1 MNLNLIF
8 KEQTLKFNKEE
19 QETYLFLQQHNS
31 DWANI
36 FKEMILQGRDKVTQ
50 RLVTSMHRENL
61 VKARTQSKKILSRD
75 LIMLDI
81 STTHIL
87 EIQFPQAKQ
96 TLYAPIT
103 GEHAFDRIDVEG
115 PFYIKDDITN
125 TITRVHHP
133 NEILE
138 CILIEAPDLKNAA
151 SDQFQQDLINSATN
165 MTFAISYQAL
175 SMQHDSAPLFNIIEN
190 SEDSYL
196 RSEQAVIEGHPLHPG
211 AKLRKG
217 LNALQTFLYSSEF
230 NQPIKLKIVLIHSK
244 LSRTMSLSKDY
255 DTTVHQLFPD
265 LIKQLENEFTPKFN
279 FNDYHIMIVHP
290 WQLDDVLH
298 SDYQAEVD
306 KELII
311 EAKHTLD
318 YYAGL
323 SFRTLVPK
331 YPAMS
336 PHIKLSTNVHIT
348 GEIRTLSEQTTH
360 NGPLMTRILN
370 DILEKDVIFK
380 SYASTI
386 IDEVAGIHFYNE
398 QDEADY
404 QTERS
409 EQLGTLFR
417 KNIYQMIPQEVTP
430 LIPSSLVATY
440 PFNNESPIVTL
451 IKRYQS
457 AASLSDFE
465 SSAKSWVETYSKAL
479 LGLVIP
485 LVTKYG
491 IALEAHLQNA
501 IATFRKD
508 GLLDTMYIR
517 DFEGLRIDK
526 AQLNE
531 MGYST
536 SHFHEKSRILTDS
549 KTSVFNKA
557 FYSTVQNHLGE
568 LILTISKASN
578 DSNLERHMW
587 YIVRDVLDNIF
598 DQLVLST
605 HKSNQVNENR
615 INEIKDTMFAPFI
628 DYKCVTTMRLEDEA
642 HHRGATSYHPKMM
655 LKITLY
661 AYTQSVFSGRRIE
674 KLLHDSIRMMWLAQ
688 NQTPSYKT
696 INRIRVNPNTDALI
710 ESLFIQFHSQC
721 LKQNLIDGTKV
732 EANANRYTFVW
743 KKSIQ
748 NHESKLNENSKTL
761 YRDLVEEKIIPEIK
775 EDGDSDLTIE
785 EIDLIGSHLDKE
797 IEG

>member
-1 MNLNLIF
+1 
-8 KEQTLKFNKEE
+8 
-19 QETYLFLQQHNS
+19 
-31 DWANI
+31 
-36 FKEMILQGRDKVTQ
+36 EMILQGRDKVTQ

-61 VKARTQSKKILSRD
+61 VKTRTQSKKILSRD

-165 MTFAISYQAL
+165 MTFAMSYQAL

-230 NQPIKLKIVLIHSK
+230 NQAIKLKIVLIHSK

-265 LIKQLENEFTPKFN
+265 LIKQLENEFTPNFN

-306 KELII
+306 KKLII

-430 LIPSSLVATY
+430 MIPSSLVATY

-615 INEIKDTMFAPFI
+615 INEIKNTMFAPLI

-642 HHRGATSYHPKMM
+642 HHYTYIKVNNP
-655 LKITLY
+655 LY
-661 AYTQSVFSGRRIE
+661 Q
-674 KLLHDSIRMMWLAQ
+674 
-688 NQTPSYKT
+688 
-696 INRIRVNPNTDALI
+696 
-710 ESLFIQFHSQC
+710 
-721 LKQNLIDGTKV
+721 
-732 EANANRYTFVW
+732 
-743 KKSIQ
+743 
-748 NHESKLNENSKTL
+748 ENN
-761 YRDLVEEKIIPEIK
+761 
-775 EDGDSDLTIE
+775 
-785 EIDLIGSHLDKE
+785 
-797 IEG
+797 

>member
-1 MNLNLIF
+1 
-8 KEQTLKFNKEE
+8 
-19 QETYLFLQQHNS
+19 
-31 DWANI
+31 
-36 FKEMILQGRDKVTQ
+36 MILQGRDKVTQ

-61 VKARTQSKKILSRD
+61 VKTRTQSKKILSRD

-165 MTFAISYQAL
+165 MTFAMSYQAL

-230 NQPIKLKIVLIHSK
+230 NQAIKLKIVLIHSK

-265 LIKQLENEFTPKFN
+265 LIKQLENEFTPNFN

-306 KELII
+306 KKLII

-430 LIPSSLVATY
+430 MIPSILVATY

-615 INEIKDTMFAPFI
+615 INEIKNTMFAPLI

-642 HHRGATSYHPKMM
+642 HHYTYIKVNNP
-655 LKITLY
+655 LY
-661 AYTQSVFSGRRIE
+661 Q
-674 KLLHDSIRMMWLAQ
+674 
-688 NQTPSYKT
+688 
-696 INRIRVNPNTDALI
+696 
-710 ESLFIQFHSQC
+710 
-721 LKQNLIDGTKV
+721 
-732 EANANRYTFVW
+732 
-743 KKSIQ
+743 
-748 NHESKLNENSKTL
+748 ENN
-761 YRDLVEEKIIPEIK
+761 
-775 EDGDSDLTIE
+775 
-785 EIDLIGSHLDKE
+785 
-797 IEG
+797 

>member
-1 MNLNLIF
+1 
-8 KEQTLKFNKEE
+8 
-19 QETYLFLQQHNS
+19 FLQQHNS

-265 LIKQLENEFTPKFN
+265 LIKQLENEFTPNFN

-398 QDEADY
+398 QDEVDY

-430 LIPSSLVATY
+430 MIPSSLVATY

-465 SSAKSWVETYSKAL
+465 SSAKSWIETYSKAL

-642 HHRGATSYHPKMM
+642 HH
-655 LKITLY
+655 
-661 AYTQSVFSGRRIE
+661 YTYI
-674 KLLHDSIRMMWLAQ
+674 K
-688 NQTPSYKT
+688 
-696 INRIRVNPNTDALI
+696 VNNP
-710 ESLFIQFHSQC
+710 
-721 LKQNLIDGTKV
+721 
-732 EANANRYTFVW
+732 
-743 KKSIQ
+743 
-748 NHESKLNENSKTL
+748 L
-761 YRDLVEEKIIPEIK
+761 YRENN
-775 EDGDSDLTIE
+775 
-785 EIDLIGSHLDKE
+785 
-797 IEG
+797 

>member
-138 CILIEAPDLKNAA
+138 YILIEAPDLKNAA

-265 LIKQLENEFTPKFN
+265 LIKQLENEFTPN

-306 KELII
+306 KKLII

-430 LIPSSLVATY
+430 MIPSSLVATY

-501 IATFRKD
+501 IAIFRKD

-568 LILTISKASN
+568 LILTISKASK

-642 HHRGATSYHPKMM
+642 HH
-655 LKITLY
+655 
-661 AYTQSVFSGRRIE
+661 YT
-674 KLLHDSIRMMWLAQ
+674 
-688 NQTPSYKT
+688 
-696 INRIRVNPNTDALI
+696 
-710 ESLFIQFHSQC
+710 
-721 LKQNLIDGTKV
+721 
-732 EANANRYTFVW
+732 
-743 KKSIQ
+743 
-748 NHESKLNENSKTL
+748 
-761 YRDLVEEKIIPEIK
+761 
-775 EDGDSDLTIE
+775 
-785 EIDLIGSHLDKE
+785 
-797 IEG
+797 

>member
-1 MNLNLIF
+1 
-8 KEQTLKFNKEE
+8 
-19 QETYLFLQQHNS
+19 HNS

-244 LSRTMSLSKDY
+244 LGRTMSLSKDY
-255 DTTVHQLFPD
+255 DTTVHQLFPE

-386 IDEVAGIHFYNE
+386 IDEVAGIHFYNV

-430 LIPSSLVATY
+430 MIPSSLVATY

-451 IKRYQS
+451 IKRYQL

-465 SSAKSWVETYSKAL
+465 SSAKSWIETYSKAL

-642 HHRGATSYHPKMM
+642 HH
-655 LKITLY
+655 
-661 AYTQSVFSGRRIE
+661 YTYI
-674 KLLHDSIRMMWLAQ
+674 K
-688 NQTPSYKT
+688 
-696 INRIRVNPNTDALI
+696 VNNP
-710 ESLFIQFHSQC
+710 
-721 LKQNLIDGTKV
+721 
-732 EANANRYTFVW
+732 
-743 KKSIQ
+743 
-748 NHESKLNENSKTL
+748 L
-761 YRDLVEEKIIPEIK
+761 YRENN
-775 EDGDSDLTIE
+775 
-785 EIDLIGSHLDKE
+785 
-797 IEG
+797 

>member
-115 PFYIKDDITN
+115 PFYIKNDITN

-265 LIKQLENEFTPKFN
+265 LIKQLENEFTPNFN

-398 QDEADY
+398 QDEVDY

-430 LIPSSLVATY
+430 MIPSSLVATY

-465 SSAKSWVETYSKAL
+465 SSAKSWIETYSKAL

-628 DYKCVTTMRLEDEA
+628 DYKFVTTMRLEDEA
-642 HHRGATSYHPKMM
+642 HH
-655 LKITLY
+655 
-661 AYTQSVFSGRRIE
+661 YTYI
-674 KLLHDSIRMMWLAQ
+674 K
-688 NQTPSYKT
+688 
-696 INRIRVNPNTDALI
+696 VNNP
-710 ESLFIQFHSQC
+710 
-721 LKQNLIDGTKV
+721 
-732 EANANRYTFVW
+732 
-743 KKSIQ
+743 
-748 NHESKLNENSKTL
+748 L
-761 YRDLVEEKIIPEIK
+761 YRENN
-775 EDGDSDLTIE
+775 
-785 EIDLIGSHLDKE
+785 
-797 IEG
+797 

>member
-1 MNLNLIF
+1 
-8 KEQTLKFNKEE
+8 
-19 QETYLFLQQHNS
+19 TYLFLQQHNS

-642 HHRGATSYHPKMM
+642 HH
-655 LKITLY
+655 
-661 AYTQSVFSGRRIE
+661 YTYI
-674 KLLHDSIRMMWLAQ
+674 K
-688 NQTPSYKT
+688 
-696 INRIRVNPNTDALI
+696 VNNP
-710 ESLFIQFHSQC
+710 
-721 LKQNLIDGTKV
+721 
-732 EANANRYTFVW
+732 
-743 KKSIQ
+743 
-748 NHESKLNENSKTL
+748 L
-761 YRDLVEEKIIPEIK
+761 YRENN
-775 EDGDSDLTIE
+775 
-785 EIDLIGSHLDKE
+785 
-797 IEG
+797 

>member
-1 MNLNLIF
+1 M
-8 KEQTLKFNKEE
+8 TL
-19 QETYLFLQQHNS
+19 Q
-31 DWANI
+31 I
-36 FKEMILQGRDKVTQ
+36 
-50 RLVTSMHRENL
+50 RLHE
-61 VKARTQSKKILSRD
+61 
-75 LIMLDI
+75 
-81 STTHIL
+81 
-87 EIQFPQAKQ
+87 
-96 TLYAPIT
+96 Y
-103 GEHAFDRIDVEG
+103 
-115 PFYIKDDITN
+115 
-125 TITRVHHP
+125 HP

-265 LIKQLENEFTPKFN
+265 LIKQLENEFTAKFN

-370 DILEKDVIFK
+370 DILKKDVIFK

-430 LIPSSLVATY
+430 MIPSSLVATY

-526 AQLNE
+526 AQLND

-587 YIVRDVLDNIF
+587 CIVRDVLDNIF

-642 HHRGATSYHPKMM
+642 HH
-655 LKITLY
+655 
-661 AYTQSVFSGRRIE
+661 YTYI
-674 KLLHDSIRMMWLAQ
+674 K
-688 NQTPSYKT
+688 
-696 INRIRVNPNTDALI
+696 VNNP
-710 ESLFIQFHSQC
+710 
-721 LKQNLIDGTKV
+721 
-732 EANANRYTFVW
+732 
-743 KKSIQ
+743 
-748 NHESKLNENSKTL
+748 L
-761 YRDLVEEKIIPEIK
+761 YRENN
-775 EDGDSDLTIE
+775 
-785 EIDLIGSHLDKE
+785 
-797 IEG
+797 

>member
-1 MNLNLIF
+1 MNLNLIL
-8 KEQTLKFNKEE
+8 KKQTLKFNKEE

-138 CILIEAPDLKNAA
+138 CILIEVPDLKNAA

-265 LIKQLENEFTPKFN
+265 LIKQLENEFTPNFN
-279 FNDYHIMIVHP
+279 FTFNDYHIMIVHP

-306 KELII
+306 KKLII

-430 LIPSSLVATY
+430 MIPSSLVATY

-642 HHRGATSYHPKMM
+642 HH
-655 LKITLY
+655 
-661 AYTQSVFSGRRIE
+661 YTYI
-674 KLLHDSIRMMWLAQ
+674 K
-688 NQTPSYKT
+688 
-696 INRIRVNPNTDALI
+696 VNNP
-710 ESLFIQFHSQC
+710 
-721 LKQNLIDGTKV
+721 
-732 EANANRYTFVW
+732 
-743 KKSIQ
+743 
-748 NHESKLNENSKTL
+748 L
-761 YRDLVEEKIIPEIK
+761 YRENN
-775 EDGDSDLTIE
+775 
-785 EIDLIGSHLDKE
+785 
-797 IEG
+797 

>member
-1 MNLNLIF
+1 
-8 KEQTLKFNKEE
+8 
-19 QETYLFLQQHNS
+19 HNS

-642 HHRGATSYHPKMM
+642 HH
-655 LKITLY
+655 
-661 AYTQSVFSGRRIE
+661 YTYI
-674 KLLHDSIRMMWLAQ
+674 K
-688 NQTPSYKT
+688 
-696 INRIRVNPNTDALI
+696 VNNP
-710 ESLFIQFHSQC
+710 
-721 LKQNLIDGTKV
+721 
-732 EANANRYTFVW
+732 
-743 KKSIQ
+743 
-748 NHESKLNENSKTL
+748 L
-761 YRDLVEEKIIPEIK
+761 YRENN
-775 EDGDSDLTIE
+775 
-785 EIDLIGSHLDKE
+785 
-797 IEG
+797 

>member
-1 MNLNLIF
+1 
-8 KEQTLKFNKEE
+8 
-19 QETYLFLQQHNS
+19 
-31 DWANI
+31 
-36 FKEMILQGRDKVTQ
+36 MILQGRDKVTQ

-138 CILIEAPDLKNAA
+138 CILIEAPDLKNVA

-265 LIKQLENEFTPKFN
+265 LIKQLENEFTPNFN

-398 QDEADY
+398 QDEVDY

-430 LIPSSLVATY
+430 MIPSSLVATY
-440 PFNNESPIVTL
+440 PFNNVSPIVTL

-465 SSAKSWVETYSKAL
+465 SSAKSWIETYSKAL

-642 HHRGATSYHPKMM
+642 HH
-655 LKITLY
+655 
-661 AYTQSVFSGRRIE
+661 YTYI
-674 KLLHDSIRMMWLAQ
+674 K
-688 NQTPSYKT
+688 
-696 INRIRVNPNTDALI
+696 VNNP
-710 ESLFIQFHSQC
+710 
-721 LKQNLIDGTKV
+721 
-732 EANANRYTFVW
+732 
-743 KKSIQ
+743 
-748 NHESKLNENSKTL
+748 L
-761 YRDLVEEKIIPEIK
+761 YRENN
-775 EDGDSDLTIE
+775 
-785 EIDLIGSHLDKE
+785 
-797 IEG
+797 

>member
-265 LIKQLENEFTPKFN
+265 LIKQLENEFTPNFN

-398 QDEADY
+398 QDEVDY

-430 LIPSSLVATY
+430 MIPSSLVATY

-465 SSAKSWVETYSKAL
+465 SSAKSWIETYSKAL

-642 HHRGATSYHPKMM
+642 HH
-655 LKITLY
+655 
-661 AYTQSVFSGRRIE
+661 YTYI
-674 KLLHDSIRMMWLAQ
+674 K
-688 NQTPSYKT
+688 
-696 INRIRVNPNTDALI
+696 VNNP
-710 ESLFIQFHSQC
+710 
-721 LKQNLIDGTKV
+721 
-732 EANANRYTFVW
+732 
-743 KKSIQ
+743 
-748 NHESKLNENSKTL
+748 L
-761 YRDLVEEKIIPEIK
+761 YREIIKIIEFY
-775 EDGDSDLTIE
+775 
-785 EIDLIGSHLDKE
+785 
-797 IEG
+797 

>member
-1 MNLNLIF
+1 
-8 KEQTLKFNKEE
+8 
-19 QETYLFLQQHNS
+19 
-31 DWANI
+31 
-36 FKEMILQGRDKVTQ
+36 MILQGRDKVTQ

-115 PFYIKDDITN
+115 PFYIKDNITN
-125 TITRVHHP
+125 MITRVHHP

-138 CILIEAPDLKNAA
+138 CILIEEPDLKNAA

-265 LIKQLENEFTPKFN
+265 LIKQLENEFTPNFN

-430 LIPSSLVATY
+430 MIPSSLVATY

-457 AASLSDFE
+457 AASMSNFE
-465 SSAKSWVETYSKAL
+465 SSAKSWIETYSKAL

-501 IATFRKD
+501 IAIFRKD

-568 LILTISKASN
+568 LILTISKASK

-642 HHRGATSYHPKMM
+642 HH
-655 LKITLY
+655 
-661 AYTQSVFSGRRIE
+661 YTYI
-674 KLLHDSIRMMWLAQ
+674 K
-688 NQTPSYKT
+688 
-696 INRIRVNPNTDALI
+696 VNNP
-710 ESLFIQFHSQC
+710 
-721 LKQNLIDGTKV
+721 
-732 EANANRYTFVW
+732 
-743 KKSIQ
+743 
-748 NHESKLNENSKTL
+748 L
-761 YRDLVEEKIIPEIK
+761 YRENN
-775 EDGDSDLTIE
+775 
-785 EIDLIGSHLDKE
+785 
-797 IEG
+797 

>member
-19 QETYLFLQQHNS
+19 QETYLFLQQHNN

-175 SMQHDSAPLFNIIEN
+175 SMQHDSTPLFNIIEN

-430 LIPSSLVATY
+430 MIPSSLVATY
-440 PFNNESPIVTL
+440 PFNNESPVVTL

-465 SSAKSWVETYSKAL
+465 SSAKSWIETYSKAL

-531 MGYST
+531 MGYSI

-642 HHRGATSYHPKMM
+642 HH
-655 LKITLY
+655 
-661 AYTQSVFSGRRIE
+661 YTYI
-674 KLLHDSIRMMWLAQ
+674 K
-688 NQTPSYKT
+688 
-696 INRIRVNPNTDALI
+696 VNNP
-710 ESLFIQFHSQC
+710 
-721 LKQNLIDGTKV
+721 
-732 EANANRYTFVW
+732 
-743 KKSIQ
+743 
-748 NHESKLNENSKTL
+748 L
-761 YRDLVEEKIIPEIK
+761 YRENN
-775 EDGDSDLTIE
+775 
-785 EIDLIGSHLDKE
+785 
-797 IEG
+797 

>member
-115 PFYIKDDITN
+115 PFYIKNDITN

-265 LIKQLENEFTPKFN
+265 LIKQLENEFTPNFN

-398 QDEADY
+398 QDEVDY

-430 LIPSSLVATY
+430 MIPSSLVATY
-440 PFNNESPIVTL
+440 ESPIVTL

-465 SSAKSWVETYSKAL
+465 SSAKSWIETYSKAL

-642 HHRGATSYHPKMM
+642 HH
-655 LKITLY
+655 
-661 AYTQSVFSGRRIE
+661 YTYI
-674 KLLHDSIRMMWLAQ
+674 K
-688 NQTPSYKT
+688 
-696 INRIRVNPNTDALI
+696 VNNP
-710 ESLFIQFHSQC
+710 
-721 LKQNLIDGTKV
+721 
-732 EANANRYTFVW
+732 
-743 KKSIQ
+743 
-748 NHESKLNENSKTL
+748 L
-761 YRDLVEEKIIPEIK
+761 YRENN
-775 EDGDSDLTIE
+775 
-785 EIDLIGSHLDKE
+785 
-797 IEG
+797 

>member
-31 DWANI
+31 DWANV

-138 CILIEAPDLKNAA
+138 CILIEAPDLKNVA

-265 LIKQLENEFTPKFN
+265 LIKQLENEFTPNFN

-398 QDEADY
+398 QDEVDY

-430 LIPSSLVATY
+430 MIPSSLVATY

-465 SSAKSWVETYSKAL
+465 SSAKSWIETYSKAL

-605 HKSNQVNENR
+605 HKSNLDNIFDQLVLSTHKSNQVNENR

-642 HHRGATSYHPKMM
+642 HH
-655 LKITLY
+655 
-661 AYTQSVFSGRRIE
+661 YTYI
-674 KLLHDSIRMMWLAQ
+674 K
-688 NQTPSYKT
+688 
-696 INRIRVNPNTDALI
+696 VNNP
-710 ESLFIQFHSQC
+710 
-721 LKQNLIDGTKV
+721 
-732 EANANRYTFVW
+732 
-743 KKSIQ
+743 
-748 NHESKLNENSKTL
+748 L
-761 YRDLVEEKIIPEIK
+761 YRENN
-775 EDGDSDLTIE
+775 
-785 EIDLIGSHLDKE
+785 
-797 IEG
+797 

>member
-1 MNLNLIF
+1 
-8 KEQTLKFNKEE
+8 
-19 QETYLFLQQHNS
+19 
-31 DWANI
+31 
-36 FKEMILQGRDKVTQ
+36 QGRDKVTQ

-115 PFYIKDDITN
+115 PFYIKDNITN
-125 TITRVHHP
+125 MITRVHHP

-138 CILIEAPDLKNAA
+138 CILIEEPDLKNAA

-265 LIKQLENEFTPKFN
+265 LIKQLENEFTPNFN

-430 LIPSSLVATY
+430 MIPSSLVATY

-457 AASLSDFE
+457 AASMSNFE
-465 SSAKSWVETYSKAL
+465 SSAKSWIETYSKAL

-501 IATFRKD
+501 IAIFRKD

-568 LILTISKASN
+568 LILTISKASK

-642 HHRGATSYHPKMM
+642 HH
-655 LKITLY
+655 
-661 AYTQSVFSGRRIE
+661 YTYI
-674 KLLHDSIRMMWLAQ
+674 K
-688 NQTPSYKT
+688 
-696 INRIRVNPNTDALI
+696 VNNP
-710 ESLFIQFHSQC
+710 
-721 LKQNLIDGTKV
+721 
-732 EANANRYTFVW
+732 
-743 KKSIQ
+743 
-748 NHESKLNENSKTL
+748 L
-761 YRDLVEEKIIPEIK
+761 YRENN
-775 EDGDSDLTIE
+775 
-785 EIDLIGSHLDKE
+785 
-797 IEG
+797 

>member
-1 MNLNLIF
+1 
-8 KEQTLKFNKEE
+8 
-19 QETYLFLQQHNS
+19 
-31 DWANI
+31 
-36 FKEMILQGRDKVTQ
+36 
-50 RLVTSMHRENL
+50 MHRENL

-386 IDEVAGIHFYNE
+386 IDEVAGIHFYNV

-430 LIPSSLVATY
+430 MIPSSLVATY

-451 IKRYQS
+451 IKRYQL

-465 SSAKSWVETYSKAL
+465 SSAKSWIETYSKAL

-642 HHRGATSYHPKMM
+642 HH
-655 LKITLY
+655 
-661 AYTQSVFSGRRIE
+661 YTYI
-674 KLLHDSIRMMWLAQ
+674 K
-688 NQTPSYKT
+688 
-696 INRIRVNPNTDALI
+696 VNNP
-710 ESLFIQFHSQC
+710 
-721 LKQNLIDGTKV
+721 
-732 EANANRYTFVW
+732 
-743 KKSIQ
+743 
-748 NHESKLNENSKTL
+748 L
-761 YRDLVEEKIIPEIK
+761 YRENN
-775 EDGDSDLTIE
+775 
-785 EIDLIGSHLDKE
+785 
-797 IEG
+797 

>member
-265 LIKQLENEFTPKFN
+265 LIKQLENEFTPNFN

-398 QDEADY
+398 QDEVDY

-430 LIPSSLVATY
+430 MIPSSLVATY

-465 SSAKSWVETYSKAL
+465 SSAKSWIETYSKAL

-642 HHRGATSYHPKMM
+642 HHYTYIKVKSRLLCKM
-655 LKITLY
+655 LY
-661 AYTQSVFSGRRIE
+661 NVFTISTY
-674 KLLHDSIRMMWLAQ
+674 Q
-688 NQTPSYKT
+688 N
-696 INRIRVNPNTDALI
+696 
-710 ESLFIQFHSQC
+710 
-721 LKQNLIDGTKV
+721 
-732 EANANRYTFVW
+732 
-743 KKSIQ
+743 
-748 NHESKLNENSKTL
+748 
-761 YRDLVEEKIIPEIK
+761 
-775 EDGDSDLTIE
+775 
-785 EIDLIGSHLDKE
+785 
-797 IEG
+797 

>member
-19 QETYLFLQQHNS
+19 QETYLFLQQHNN

-61 VKARTQSKKILSRD
+61 VKTRTQSKKILSRD

-165 MTFAISYQAL
+165 MTFAMSYQAL

-230 NQPIKLKIVLIHSK
+230 NQAIKLKIVLIHSK

-265 LIKQLENEFTPKFN
+265 LIKQLENEFTPNFN

-306 KELII
+306 KKLII

-404 QTERS
+404 QTE
-409 EQLGTLFR
+409 
-417 KNIYQMIPQEVTP
+417 
-430 LIPSSLVATY
+430 
-440 PFNNESPIVTL
+440 
-451 IKRYQS
+451 
-457 AASLSDFE
+457 
-465 SSAKSWVETYSKAL
+465 
-479 LGLVIP
+479 
-485 LVTKYG
+485 
-491 IALEAHLQNA
+491 
-501 IATFRKD
+501 
-508 GLLDTMYIR
+508 
-517 DFEGLRIDK
+517 
-526 AQLNE
+526 
-531 MGYST
+531 
-536 SHFHEKSRILTDS
+536 
-549 KTSVFNKA
+549 
-557 FYSTVQNHLGE
+557 
-568 LILTISKASN
+568 
-578 DSNLERHMW
+578 
-587 YIVRDVLDNIF
+587 
-598 DQLVLST
+598 
-605 HKSNQVNENR
+605 
-615 INEIKDTMFAPFI
+615 
-628 DYKCVTTMRLEDEA
+628 
-642 HHRGATSYHPKMM
+642 
-655 LKITLY
+655 
-661 AYTQSVFSGRRIE
+661 
-674 KLLHDSIRMMWLAQ
+674 
-688 NQTPSYKT
+688 
-696 INRIRVNPNTDALI
+696 
-710 ESLFIQFHSQC
+710 
-721 LKQNLIDGTKV
+721 
-732 EANANRYTFVW
+732 
-743 KKSIQ
+743 
-748 NHESKLNENSKTL
+748 
-761 YRDLVEEKIIPEIK
+761 
-775 EDGDSDLTIE
+775 
-785 EIDLIGSHLDKE
+785 
-797 IEG
+797 

>member
-1 MNLNLIF
+1 
-8 KEQTLKFNKEE
+8 
-19 QETYLFLQQHNS
+19 
-31 DWANI
+31 
-36 FKEMILQGRDKVTQ
+36 MILQGRDKVTQ

-244 LSRTMSLSKDY
+244 LGRTMSLSKDY
-255 DTTVHQLFPD
+255 DTTVHQLFPE

-386 IDEVAGIHFYNE
+386 IDEVAGIHFYNV

-430 LIPSSLVATY
+430 MIPSSLVATY

-451 IKRYQS
+451 IKRYQL

-465 SSAKSWVETYSKAL
+465 SSAKSWIETYSKAL

-642 HHRGATSYHPKMM
+642 HH
-655 LKITLY
+655 
-661 AYTQSVFSGRRIE
+661 YTYI
-674 KLLHDSIRMMWLAQ
+674 K
-688 NQTPSYKT
+688 
-696 INRIRVNPNTDALI
+696 VNNP
-710 ESLFIQFHSQC
+710 
-721 LKQNLIDGTKV
+721 
-732 EANANRYTFVW
+732 
-743 KKSIQ
+743 
-748 NHESKLNENSKTL
+748 L
-761 YRDLVEEKIIPEIK
+761 YRENN
-775 EDGDSDLTIE
+775 
-785 EIDLIGSHLDKE
+785 
-797 IEG
+797 

>member
-1 MNLNLIF
+1 
-8 KEQTLKFNKEE
+8 
-19 QETYLFLQQHNS
+19 
-31 DWANI
+31 
-36 FKEMILQGRDKVTQ
+36 MILQGRDKVTQ

-81 STTHIL
+81 STTQIL
-87 EIQFPQAKQ
+87 EIPFPQAKQ

-370 DILEKDVIFK
+370 DILKKDVIFK

-430 LIPSSLVATY
+430 MIPSSLVATY

-465 SSAKSWVETYSKAL
+465 SSAKSWIETYSKAL

-642 HHRGATSYHPKMM
+642 HH
-655 LKITLY
+655 
-661 AYTQSVFSGRRIE
+661 YTYI
-674 KLLHDSIRMMWLAQ
+674 K
-688 NQTPSYKT
+688 
-696 INRIRVNPNTDALI
+696 VNNP
-710 ESLFIQFHSQC
+710 
-721 LKQNLIDGTKV
+721 
-732 EANANRYTFVW
+732 
-743 KKSIQ
+743 
-748 NHESKLNENSKTL
+748 L
-761 YRDLVEEKIIPEIK
+761 YRENN
-775 EDGDSDLTIE
+775 
-785 EIDLIGSHLDKE
+785 
-797 IEG
+797 

>member
-1 MNLNLIF
+1 
-8 KEQTLKFNKEE
+8 
-19 QETYLFLQQHNS
+19 HNS

-115 PFYIKDDITN
+115 PFYIKDNITN
-125 TITRVHHP
+125 MITRVHHP

-138 CILIEAPDLKNAA
+138 CILIEEPDLKNAA

-265 LIKQLENEFTPKFN
+265 LIKQLENEFTPNFN

-430 LIPSSLVATY
+430 MIPSSLVATY

-457 AASLSDFE
+457 AASMSNFE
-465 SSAKSWVETYSKAL
+465 SSAKSWIETYSKAL

-501 IATFRKD
+501 IAIFRKD

-568 LILTISKASN
+568 LILTISKASK

-605 HKSNQVNENR
+605 HKSNQVNEKR

-642 HHRGATSYHPKMM
+642 HH
-655 LKITLY
+655 
-661 AYTQSVFSGRRIE
+661 YTYI
-674 KLLHDSIRMMWLAQ
+674 K
-688 NQTPSYKT
+688 
-696 INRIRVNPNTDALI
+696 VNNP
-710 ESLFIQFHSQC
+710 
-721 LKQNLIDGTKV
+721 
-732 EANANRYTFVW
+732 
-743 KKSIQ
+743 
-748 NHESKLNENSKTL
+748 L
-761 YRDLVEEKIIPEIK
+761 YRENN
-775 EDGDSDLTIE
+775 
-785 EIDLIGSHLDKE
+785 
-797 IEG
+797 

>member
-265 LIKQLENEFTPKFN
+265 LIKQLENEFTPNFNFN

-398 QDEADY
+398 QDEVDY

-430 LIPSSLVATY
+430 MIPSSLVATY

-465 SSAKSWVETYSKAL
+465 SSAKSWIETYSKAL

-642 HHRGATSYHPKMM
+642 HH
-655 LKITLY
+655 
-661 AYTQSVFSGRRIE
+661 YTYI
-674 KLLHDSIRMMWLAQ
+674 K
-688 NQTPSYKT
+688 
-696 INRIRVNPNTDALI
+696 VNNP
-710 ESLFIQFHSQC
+710 
-721 LKQNLIDGTKV
+721 
-732 EANANRYTFVW
+732 
-743 KKSIQ
+743 
-748 NHESKLNENSKTL
+748 L
-761 YRDLVEEKIIPEIK
+761 YRENN
-775 EDGDSDLTIE
+775 
-785 EIDLIGSHLDKE
+785 
-797 IEG
+797 

>member
-115 PFYIKDDITN
+115 PFYIKDNITN
-125 TITRVHHP
+125 MITRVHHP

-138 CILIEAPDLKNAA
+138 CILIEEPDLKNAA

-265 LIKQLENEFTPKFN
+265 LIKQLENEFTPNFN

-430 LIPSSLVATY
+430 MIPSSLVATY

-457 AASLSDFE
+457 AASMSNFE
-465 SSAKSWVETYSKAL
+465 SSAKSWIETYSKAL

-501 IATFRKD
+501 IAIFRKD

-568 LILTISKASN
+568 LILTISKASK

-642 HHRGATSYHPKMM
+642 HHYTYIKVNNPLYRENNSGYRILLVVSSR
-655 LKITLY
+655 ITLTY
-661 AYTQSVFSGRRIE
+661 
-674 KLLHDSIRMMWLAQ
+674 
-688 NQTPSYKT
+688 
-696 INRIRVNPNTDALI
+696 
-710 ESLFIQFHSQC
+710 
-721 LKQNLIDGTKV
+721 
-732 EANANRYTFVW
+732 
-743 KKSIQ
+743 
-748 NHESKLNENSKTL
+748 
-761 YRDLVEEKIIPEIK
+761 
-775 EDGDSDLTIE
+775 
-785 EIDLIGSHLDKE
+785 
-797 IEG
+797 

>member
-31 DWANI
+31 DWANV

-125 TITRVHHP
+125 TITRVQHP

-244 LSRTMSLSKDY
+244 LGRTMSLSKDY
-255 DTTVHQLFPD
+255 DTTVHQLFPE

-380 SYASTI
+380 SYDASTI
-386 IDEVAGIHFYNE
+386 IDEVAGIHFYNV

-430 LIPSSLVATY
+430 MIPSSLVATY

-451 IKRYQS
+451 IKRYQL

-465 SSAKSWVETYSKAL
+465 SSAKSWIETYSKAL

-642 HHRGATSYHPKMM
+642 HH
-655 LKITLY
+655 
-661 AYTQSVFSGRRIE
+661 YTYI
-674 KLLHDSIRMMWLAQ
+674 K
-688 NQTPSYKT
+688 
-696 INRIRVNPNTDALI
+696 VNNP
-710 ESLFIQFHSQC
+710 
-721 LKQNLIDGTKV
+721 
-732 EANANRYTFVW
+732 
-743 KKSIQ
+743 
-748 NHESKLNENSKTL
+748 L
-761 YRDLVEEKIIPEIK
+761 YRENN
-775 EDGDSDLTIE
+775 
-785 EIDLIGSHLDKE
+785 
-797 IEG
+797 

>member
-1 MNLNLIF
+1 MVFFL
-8 KEQTLKFNKEE
+8 QEE

-230 NQPIKLKIVLIHSK
+230 NQPIKLKIVLIHSR

-642 HHRGATSYHPKMM
+642 HH
-655 LKITLY
+655 
-661 AYTQSVFSGRRIE
+661 YTYI
-674 KLLHDSIRMMWLAQ
+674 K
-688 NQTPSYKT
+688 
-696 INRIRVNPNTDALI
+696 VNNP
-710 ESLFIQFHSQC
+710 
-721 LKQNLIDGTKV
+721 
-732 EANANRYTFVW
+732 
-743 KKSIQ
+743 
-748 NHESKLNENSKTL
+748 L
-761 YRDLVEEKIIPEIK
+761 YRENN
-775 EDGDSDLTIE
+775 
-785 EIDLIGSHLDKE
+785 
-797 IEG
+797 

>member
-31 DWANI
+31 DWANV

-125 TITRVHHP
+125 TITRVQHP

-244 LSRTMSLSKDY
+244 LGRTMSLSKDY
-255 DTTVHQLFPD
+255 DTTVHQLFPE

-430 LIPSSLVATY
+430 MIPSSLVATY

-451 IKRYQS
+451 IKRYQL

-465 SSAKSWVETYSKAL
+465 SSAKSWIETYSKAL

-628 DYKCVTTMRLEDEA
+628 DYKCVTTMRFEDEA
-642 HHRGATSYHPKMM
+642 HH
-655 LKITLY
+655 
-661 AYTQSVFSGRRIE
+661 YTYI
-674 KLLHDSIRMMWLAQ
+674 K
-688 NQTPSYKT
+688 
-696 INRIRVNPNTDALI
+696 VNNPCI
-710 ESLFIQFHSQC
+710 
-721 LKQNLIDGTKV
+721 
-732 EANANRYTFVW
+732 
-743 KKSIQ
+743 
-748 NHESKLNENSKTL
+748 
-761 YRDLVEEKIIPEIK
+761 EKIIK
-775 EDGDSDLTIE
+775 VIE
-785 EIDLIGSHLDKE
+785 FY
-797 IEG
+797 

>member
-265 LIKQLENEFTPKFN
+265 LIKQLENEFTPNFN

-398 QDEADY
+398 QDEVDY

-430 LIPSSLVATY
+430 MIPSSLVATY

-465 SSAKSWVETYSKAL
+465 SSAKSWIETYSKAL

-642 HHRGATSYHPKMM
+642 HH
-655 LKITLY
+655 
-661 AYTQSVFSGRRIE
+661 YTYI
-674 KLLHDSIRMMWLAQ
+674 K
-688 NQTPSYKT
+688 
-696 INRIRVNPNTDALI
+696 VNNP
-710 ESLFIQFHSQC
+710 
-721 LKQNLIDGTKV
+721 
-732 EANANRYTFVW
+732 
-743 KKSIQ
+743 
-748 NHESKLNENSKTL
+748 L
-761 YRDLVEEKIIPEIK
+761 YRENDKVRIIV
-775 EDGDSDLTIE
+775 
-785 EIDLIGSHLDKE
+785 
-797 IEG
+797 

>member
-115 PFYIKDDITN
+115 PYIKDDITN

-642 HHRGATSYHPKMM
+642 HH
-655 LKITLY
+655 
-661 AYTQSVFSGRRIE
+661 YTYI
-674 KLLHDSIRMMWLAQ
+674 K
-688 NQTPSYKT
+688 
-696 INRIRVNPNTDALI
+696 VNNP
-710 ESLFIQFHSQC
+710 
-721 LKQNLIDGTKV
+721 
-732 EANANRYTFVW
+732 
-743 KKSIQ
+743 
-748 NHESKLNENSKTL
+748 L
-761 YRDLVEEKIIPEIK
+761 YRENN
-775 EDGDSDLTIE
+775 
-785 EIDLIGSHLDKE
+785 
-797 IEG
+797 

>member
-115 PFYIKDDITN
+115 PFYIKNDITN

-265 LIKQLENEFTPKFN
+265 LIKQLENEFTPNFN

-398 QDEADY
+398 QDEVDY

-417 KNIYQMIPQEVTP
+417 KNIYQM
-430 LIPSSLVATY
+430 IPSSLVATY

-465 SSAKSWVETYSKAL
+465 SSAKSWIETYSKAL

-642 HHRGATSYHPKMM
+642 HH
-655 LKITLY
+655 
-661 AYTQSVFSGRRIE
+661 YTYI
-674 KLLHDSIRMMWLAQ
+674 K
-688 NQTPSYKT
+688 
-696 INRIRVNPNTDALI
+696 VNNP
-710 ESLFIQFHSQC
+710 
-721 LKQNLIDGTKV
+721 
-732 EANANRYTFVW
+732 
-743 KKSIQ
+743 
-748 NHESKLNENSKTL
+748 L
-761 YRDLVEEKIIPEIK
+761 YRENN
-775 EDGDSDLTIE
+775 
-785 EIDLIGSHLDKE
+785 
-797 IEG
+797 

>member
-1 MNLNLIF
+1 
-8 KEQTLKFNKEE
+8 
-19 QETYLFLQQHNS
+19 ETYLFLQQHNS

-642 HHRGATSYHPKMM
+642 HH
-655 LKITLY
+655 
-661 AYTQSVFSGRRIE
+661 YTYI
-674 KLLHDSIRMMWLAQ
+674 K
-688 NQTPSYKT
+688 
-696 INRIRVNPNTDALI
+696 VNNP
-710 ESLFIQFHSQC
+710 
-721 LKQNLIDGTKV
+721 
-732 EANANRYTFVW
+732 
-743 KKSIQ
+743 
-748 NHESKLNENSKTL
+748 L
-761 YRDLVEEKIIPEIK
+761 YRENN
-775 EDGDSDLTIE
+775 
-785 EIDLIGSHLDKE
+785 
-797 IEG
+797 

>member
-244 LSRTMSLSKDY
+244 LSRTMSLSKYY

-298 SDYQAEVD
+298 SD
-306 KELII
+306 
-311 EAKHTLD
+311 
-318 YYAGL
+318 YAGL

-386 IDEVAGIHFYNE
+386 IDEVAGIHFYNV

-430 LIPSSLVATY
+430 MIPSSLVATY

-451 IKRYQS
+451 IKRYQL

-465 SSAKSWVETYSKAL
+465 SSAKSWIETYSKAL

-642 HHRGATSYHPKMM
+642 HH
-655 LKITLY
+655 
-661 AYTQSVFSGRRIE
+661 YTYI
-674 KLLHDSIRMMWLAQ
+674 K
-688 NQTPSYKT
+688 
-696 INRIRVNPNTDALI
+696 VNNP
-710 ESLFIQFHSQC
+710 
-721 LKQNLIDGTKV
+721 
-732 EANANRYTFVW
+732 
-743 KKSIQ
+743 
-748 NHESKLNENSKTL
+748 L
-761 YRDLVEEKIIPEIK
+761 YRENN
-775 EDGDSDLTIE
+775 
-785 EIDLIGSHLDKE
+785 
-797 IEG
+797 

>member
-1 MNLNLIF
+1 
-8 KEQTLKFNKEE
+8 
-19 QETYLFLQQHNS
+19 
-31 DWANI
+31 
-36 FKEMILQGRDKVTQ
+36 
-50 RLVTSMHRENL
+50 MHRENL

-115 PFYIKDDITN
+115 PFYIKDNITN
-125 TITRVHHP
+125 MITRVHHP

-138 CILIEAPDLKNAA
+138 CILIEEPDLKNAA

-265 LIKQLENEFTPKFN
+265 LIKQLENEFTPNFN

-430 LIPSSLVATY
+430 MIPSSLVATY

-457 AASLSDFE
+457 AASMSNFE
-465 SSAKSWVETYSKAL
+465 SSAKSWIETYSKAL

-501 IATFRKD
+501 IAIFRKD

-568 LILTISKASN
+568 LILTISKASK

-642 HHRGATSYHPKMM
+642 HH
-655 LKITLY
+655 
-661 AYTQSVFSGRRIE
+661 YTYI
-674 KLLHDSIRMMWLAQ
+674 K
-688 NQTPSYKT
+688 
-696 INRIRVNPNTDALI
+696 VNNP
-710 ESLFIQFHSQC
+710 
-721 LKQNLIDGTKV
+721 
-732 EANANRYTFVW
+732 
-743 KKSIQ
+743 
-748 NHESKLNENSKTL
+748 L
-761 YRDLVEEKIIPEIK
+761 YRENN
-775 EDGDSDLTIE
+775 
-785 EIDLIGSHLDKE
+785 
-797 IEG
+797 

>member
-1 MNLNLIF
+1 N
-8 KEQTLKFNKEE
+8 
-19 QETYLFLQQHNS
+19 

-290 WQLDDVLH
+290 WQLDDVFH

-430 LIPSSLVATY
+430 MIPSSLVATY

-465 SSAKSWVETYSKAL
+465 SSAKSWIETYSKAL

-526 AQLNE
+526 VQLNE
-531 MGYST
+531 LGYNT

-642 HHRGATSYHPKMM
+642 HH
-655 LKITLY
+655 
-661 AYTQSVFSGRRIE
+661 YTYI
-674 KLLHDSIRMMWLAQ
+674 K
-688 NQTPSYKT
+688 
-696 INRIRVNPNTDALI
+696 VNNP
-710 ESLFIQFHSQC
+710 
-721 LKQNLIDGTKV
+721 
-732 EANANRYTFVW
+732 
-743 KKSIQ
+743 
-748 NHESKLNENSKTL
+748 L
-761 YRDLVEEKIIPEIK
+761 YRENN
-775 EDGDSDLTIE
+775 
-785 EIDLIGSHLDKE
+785 
-797 IEG
+797 

>member
-1 MNLNLIF
+1 
-8 KEQTLKFNKEE
+8 
-19 QETYLFLQQHNS
+19 
-31 DWANI
+31 
-36 FKEMILQGRDKVTQ
+36 MILQGRDKVTQ

-386 IDEVAGIHFYNE
+386 IDEVAGIHFYNV

-430 LIPSSLVATY
+430 MIPSSLVATY

-451 IKRYQS
+451 IKRYQL

-465 SSAKSWVETYSKAL
+465 SSAKSWIETYSKAL

-642 HHRGATSYHPKMM
+642 HH
-655 LKITLY
+655 
-661 AYTQSVFSGRRIE
+661 YTYI
-674 KLLHDSIRMMWLAQ
+674 K
-688 NQTPSYKT
+688 
-696 INRIRVNPNTDALI
+696 VNNP
-710 ESLFIQFHSQC
+710 
-721 LKQNLIDGTKV
+721 
-732 EANANRYTFVW
+732 
-743 KKSIQ
+743 
-748 NHESKLNENSKTL
+748 L
-761 YRDLVEEKIIPEIK
+761 YRENN
-775 EDGDSDLTIE
+775 
-785 EIDLIGSHLDKE
+785 
-797 IEG
+797 

>member
-1 MNLNLIF
+1 
-8 KEQTLKFNKEE
+8 
-19 QETYLFLQQHNS
+19 

-115 PFYIKDDITN
+115 PFYIKNDITN

-265 LIKQLENEFTPKFN
+265 LIKQLENEFTPNFN

-398 QDEADY
+398 QDEVDY

-430 LIPSSLVATY
+430 MIPSSLVATY

-465 SSAKSWVETYSKAL
+465 SSAKSWIETYSKAL

-642 HHRGATSYHPKMM
+642 HH
-655 LKITLY
+655 
-661 AYTQSVFSGRRIE
+661 YTYI
-674 KLLHDSIRMMWLAQ
+674 K
-688 NQTPSYKT
+688 
-696 INRIRVNPNTDALI
+696 VNNP
-710 ESLFIQFHSQC
+710 
-721 LKQNLIDGTKV
+721 
-732 EANANRYTFVW
+732 
-743 KKSIQ
+743 
-748 NHESKLNENSKTL
+748 L
-761 YRDLVEEKIIPEIK
+761 YRENN
-775 EDGDSDLTIE
+775 
-785 EIDLIGSHLDKE
+785 
-797 IEG
+797 